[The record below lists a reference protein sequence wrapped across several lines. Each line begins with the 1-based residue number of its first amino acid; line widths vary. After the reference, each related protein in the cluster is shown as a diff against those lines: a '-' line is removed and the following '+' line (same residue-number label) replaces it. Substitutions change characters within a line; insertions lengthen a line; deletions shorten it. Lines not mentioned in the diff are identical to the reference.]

1 MLQISIGEISG
12 SCVFDGD
19 EVEFVVDDVGGPDG
33 GSVGDGV
40 GNCVVGDG
48 VVGDGV
54 GEGVGAGGVGV
65 GGVGVGGV
73 GPGGV
78 GVFGPVH
85 VTGAAQC
92 P

>member
-1 MLQISIGEISG
+1 MLQISIGEIAG
-12 SCVFDGD
+12 LCVFDGD